1 MSKYDSLKPN
11 TQKPNNF
18 SKNCYLTGNLDL
30 ALHFQEKTN
39 STDLAQV
46 EPG

>member
-1 MSKYDSLKPN
+1 MSNYDSLKSN
-11 TQKPNNF
+11 TQKPDNF

-30 ALHFQEKTN
+30 ALRSQEKTN